1 MPGLIVSDKAIASE
15 YLGDLLAGGLLL
27 RESKVLSVVLLSNP
41 SLEEWAHLVDKENIL
56 QKNTVH
62 TARRVAIAVKQRMSP
77 MGEEFL
83 RDFVEADSE
92 SSNQLLLFAMLIRSK
107 AMREF
112 MTTVVSDARRIYQ
125 DELHI
130 SSWIEFFTAR
140 SRSIVGL
147 ESYAE
152 STVRRM
158 GNNVFRMLADCGYLS
173 EGRTRKL
180 QKPFILPI
188 VSDWAN
194 RMSRMDVLEAM
205 ES

>member
-27 RESKVLSVVLLSNP
+27 RESKILSEVLLSNP

-92 SSNQLLLFAMLIRSK
+92 TSNQLLLFAMLIRSK

-112 MTTVVSDARRIYQ
+112 MTTVISDARRIYQ

-158 GNNVFRMLADCGYLS
+158 GNNVFRMLVDCGYLS

>member
-1 MPGLIVSDKAIASE
+1 VSDKTIASE

-27 RESKVLSVVLLSNP
+27 RESKVLSEVLLSNP

-92 SSNQLLLFAMLIRSK
+92 TSNQLLLFTMLIRSK

-158 GNNVFRMLADCGYLS
+158 GNNVFRMLVDCGYLS

-180 QKPFILPI
+180 QKPFTLPI